1 MSALATGAYL
11 AQFEGANADVA
22 TTPGQWSVVH
32 APAAATQATASR
44 AAKAGFRHVAQTVTA
59 TLAAGT
65 TVPGAATQVTVNLRD
80 GATGAGTIIW
90 SAQIA
95 LPATIA
101 ATAQPIILSGLN
113 LVGSVNT
120 AMTLEFSGA
129 GATNTFEAVTLT
141 GYDIA
146 A

>member
-32 APAAATQATASR
+32 APAANTQATASR

-59 TLAAGT
+59 TLVAGASAPT
-65 TVPGAATQVTVNLRD
+65 AVQVTVNLRD
-80 GATGAGTIIW
+80 GATGAGTVIW
-90 SAQIA
+90 SGVMSV
-95 LPATIA
+95 PATA
-101 ATAQPIILSGLN
+101 GQSSQPLVLSGLN

-120 AMTLEFSGA
+120 AMTLEFSAAGGA
-129 GATNTFEAVTLT
+129 NTVEAVTLT